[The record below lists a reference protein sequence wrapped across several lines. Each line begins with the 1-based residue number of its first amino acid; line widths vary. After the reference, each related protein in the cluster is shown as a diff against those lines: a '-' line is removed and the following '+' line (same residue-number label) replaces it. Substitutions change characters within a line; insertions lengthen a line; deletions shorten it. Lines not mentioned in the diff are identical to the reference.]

1 MKYFILILSFI
12 LSLILTTSTFSQD
25 ELILNLQSGG
35 NIIFIRHA
43 LAPGTGDPENIDLN
57 DCETQ
62 RNLNDKGIEQ
72 SKLIGD
78 FFKNNNIPIDL
89 VLSSEWCR
97 CKDTARYAFDEFNT
111 FKALNSFYD
120 EKFFKNKKKQINN
133 LKKFIDKWNG
143 KKNLIFV
150 THYVVI
156 LEMLGIGTNS
166 SELVITDKKLK
177 IINNL
182 KF

>member
-12 LSLILTTSTFSQD
+12 LSLILTTSTFSKD

-78 FFKNNNIPIDL
+78 FFKKNNIPLDQ

-97 CKDTARYAFDEFNT
+97 CKDTAMYAFDKFNT
-111 FKALNSFYD
+111 FKPLNSFYD
-120 EKFFKNKKKQINN
+120 DKFFKNKNKQINN

-182 KF
+182 RF

>member
-12 LSLILTTSTFSQD
+12 LSLILTTSTFSKD

-62 RNLNDKGIEQ
+62 RNLNNKGIEQ

-78 FFKNNNIPIDL
+78 FFKKNNIPIDQ

-97 CKDTARYAFDEFNT
+97 CKDTAMYAFDKFNT
-111 FKALNSFYD
+111 FKPLNSFYD
-120 EKFFKNKKKQINN
+120 DKFFKNKNKQINN

-182 KF
+182 RF

>member
-1 MKYFILILSFI
+1 VKYFILILSFI
-12 LSLILTTSTFSQD
+12 LSLILTTSTFSKD

-78 FFKNNNIPIDL
+78 FFKKNNIPIDQ

-97 CKDTARYAFDEFNT
+97 CKDTAMYAFDKFNT
-111 FKALNSFYD
+111 FKPLNSFYD
-120 EKFFKNKKKQINN
+120 DKFFKNKNKQINN

-182 KF
+182 RF